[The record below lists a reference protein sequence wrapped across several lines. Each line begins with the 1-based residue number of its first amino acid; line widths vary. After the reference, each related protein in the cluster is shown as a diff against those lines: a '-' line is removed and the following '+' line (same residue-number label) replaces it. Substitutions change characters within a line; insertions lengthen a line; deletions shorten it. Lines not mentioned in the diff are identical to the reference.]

1 MQRSST
7 FKQRW
12 SCQNP
17 ESAMAMRSTL
27 IERQEAGSPLLMM
40 YAEKDGYRSS
50 VSNPNDD
57 RVYETNSDLS
67 TLEERIDLPP
77 LESLKGSLLK
87 IERVGED
94 KVRDILISDLSRG
107 APHTAEDLR
116 GRLWVGDK
124 KEDYVVVW
132 HFEMNGILII

>member
-17 ESAMAMRSTL
+17 ESAKAMRSTL
-27 IERQEAGSPLLMM
+27 IQRQEAGSPLLMM

-67 TLEERIDLPP
+67 TLE
-77 LESLKGSLLK
+77 GY
-87 IERVGED
+87 
-94 KVRDILISDLSRG
+94 ILISDLSRG

-132 HFEMNGILII
+132 HFKMNGILII

>member
-40 YAEKDGYRSS
+40 YAEKDGYRSNVFS
-50 VSNPNDD
+50 
-57 RVYETNSDLS
+57 
-67 TLEERIDLPP
+67 EERIDLPP

>member
-17 ESAMAMRSTL
+17 ESAKAMRSTL
-27 IERQEAGSPLLMM
+27 IQRQEAGSPLLMM
-40 YAEKDGYRSS
+40 YAEKDGYRSNVFS
-50 VSNPNDD
+50 
-57 RVYETNSDLS
+57 
-67 TLEERIDLPP
+67 EERIDLPP

-94 KVRDILISDLSRG
+94 KVRDI
-107 APHTAEDLR
+107 
-116 GRLWVGDK
+116 
-124 KEDYVVVW
+124 Y
-132 HFEMNGILII
+132 

>member
-1 MQRSST
+1 MKLYIIDVFS
-7 FKQRW
+7 
-12 SCQNP
+12 
-17 ESAMAMRSTL
+17 
-27 IERQEAGSPLLMM
+27 
-40 YAEKDGYRSS
+40 
-50 VSNPNDD
+50 
-57 RVYETNSDLS
+57 
-67 TLEERIDLPP
+67 EERIDLPP